1 VADAEK
7 PVAQIDPENRY
18 SDWLVD
24 RVVAYLQT
32 RNPAIFPFTAAF
44 DAHREKAF
52 VRDLREG
59 LGTVNDSG
67 SARKTSAT
75 GFVASTEDL
84 RRVVEEWAAAGG
96 DWPEG
101 SYPEDAVTNLGSS
114 TDADSPGG
122 DPAQVR
128 SFPRRVVLSPLVRSR
143 G

>member
-1 VADAEK
+1 M
-7 PVAQIDPENRY
+7 AQIDPENRY

-24 RVVAYLQT
+24 RVVDYLQT

-75 GFVASTEDL
+75 GFVATDKDL

-101 SYPEDAVTNLGSS
+101 SYPEDAVTSLGSS
-114 TDADSPGG
+114 TDADSPEG
-122 DPAQVR
+122 DPTQVR
-128 SFPRRVVLSPLVRSR
+128 SHPRRVVLSPLIRNR

>member
-1 VADAEK
+1 VE
-7 PVAQIDPENRY
+7 
-18 SDWLVD
+18 
-24 RVVAYLQT
+24 YLQT

-75 GFVASTEDL
+75 GFVATDKDL

-96 DWPEG
+96 GWPEG
-101 SYPEDAVTNLGSS
+101 SFPEDADTSLGSS
-114 TDADSPGG
+114 TDADSPEG
-122 DPAQVR
+122 DPARVR
-128 SFPRRVVLSPLVRSR
+128 NFPRRVVLSPLVRSR